1 MVTSDVNDDEVGLD
15 IAEVDG
21 GKPCGAPAL
30 LLAPPPMMLTP
41 VDPVARPSWALLV
54 EDETKELLEAVGE
67 PGNPDV
73 T

>member
-1 MVTSDVNDDEVGLD
+1 MNDDEVELNRAD
-15 IAEVDG
+15 VEVD
-21 GKPCGAPAL
+21 KPCGSPAL